1 MKSHLL
7 LFKERC
13 TEQPKP
19 GGVCAAN
26 TKGIN
31 NFTKENSMTDVYS
44 FHVALQ
50 EFESKFW
57 RDFQI
62 SSNATVAFL
71 AYTVLGSY
79 QAQGEHLFC
88 VDCKGVHYEFPIDDF
103 DDELPPSVDP
113 SAVKLR
119 QLKLAPGDT
128 LTVVY
133 DYGDEWTFQLEYQGK
148 APMERNTWPRYP
160 LITDGAGQGIIEDI
174 GRDGLE
180 EIVQNKDEKG
190 EDYIIS
196 EFQGIPM
203 YWDYTRFDLASE
215 NLVLK
220 EKARYLRA
228 LYEIPFEDDFEP
240 DFSE

>member
-1 MKSHLL
+1 MDLPTGIS
-7 LFKERC
+7 
-13 TEQPKP
+13 
-19 GGVCAAN
+19 G
-26 TKGIN
+26 KG
-31 NFTKENSMTDVYS
+31 
-44 FHVALQ
+44 
-50 EFESKFW
+50 
-57 RDFQI
+57 
-62 SSNATVAFL
+62 
-71 AYTVLGSY
+71 AYG
-79 QAQGEHLFC
+79 AQ
-88 VDCKGVHYEFPIDDF
+88 Y
-103 DDELPPSVDP
+103 
-113 SAVKLR
+113 
-119 QLKLAPGDT
+119 LAPLSPD
-128 LTVVY
+128 
-133 DYGDEWTFQLEYQGK
+133 
-148 APMERNTWPRYP
+148 
-160 LITDGAGQGIIEDI
+160 TDGAGQGIIEDI